1 MNTEDSECNHTL
13 TIQNISRHVQ
23 TEVHAAL
30 LDILQGVTRSNT
42 AAQHQADTALEPV
55 SDHHHDDG

>member
-13 TIQNISRHVQ
+13 TIQNISRHLH

-30 LDILQGVTRSNT
+30 LDILQGVTRTNT
-42 AAQHQADTALEPV
+42 AAQQPPPWSQYQTTITMM
-55 SDHHHDDG
+55 DD